1 MVVMV
6 TAATGLCALFSE
18 FTLTP
23 FLFLALLTPATYR
36 PFFVF
41 SFVHTTS
48 FLTIAV
54 VTVVMAATTRAPL
67 SLAASSAL
75 FLFEL
80 PLSVP

>member
-54 VTVVMAATTRAPL
+54 VTVVAATTRAPL

-80 PLSVP
+80 SLSVP